1 MGVPGYGE
9 VAVLKVMPSLV
20 TSKAFGLRNDFRFL
34 LHGSGRKQSVVCVKT
49 LKHPILSSCS
59 ASQPSL
65 LTDGR
70 RWQEG
75 AGGFS
80 ASFHA
85 AELSVRN
92 GKETNPAYYHAAFEP
107 QTALCHHKLALFI
120 KCIYL
125 AADLLLRM
133 NN

>member
-1 MGVPGYGE
+1 M
-9 VAVLKVMPSLV
+9 LKVTPSLV
-20 TSKAFGLRNDFRFL
+20 TDKAFGLRNDFRFL
-34 LHGSGRKQSVVCVKT
+34 LHTSGRKQSIVCVKT
-49 LKHPILSSCS
+49 LKHPILSSYS
-59 ASQPSL
+59 ASQPLL
-65 LTDGR
+65 LTDGK

-75 AGGFS
+75 VGGLS
-80 ASFHA
+80 ASFHV
-85 AELSVRN
+85 AELSVKN

-107 QTALCHHKLALFI
+107 QTALCYHKLALFI